1 MWPLRLD
8 VFISKGR
15 HSSTFYWISQDE
27 GFEWR
32 STLHRGNLYLAWND
46 GWVKDS
52 GANKWRWGW
61 TCPFGGEVVWGEL
74 SMMQISRMNFDIMSY
89 ESLNCDQLGAILAGF
104 LLFGFFCII
113 PGSQQYHLYSGSAHQ
128 VPSQYI
134 WRRKKGNI
142 PHGTNFLSCSFFLR
156 QCKGYASFTTNEF
169 FLNVFF
175 ICWDFRSFL
184 TQHAIQ
190 GRSFYSP
197 AVLKLKCGYSIT
209 HQQGTYTCF
218 SVVQFS
224 HFGKCLKRPSPCNG
238 RLNVL
243 PIFFSINEDTV
254 LVFPALAITRFPFS
268 EITFGRSFP

>member
-32 STLHRGNLYLAWND
+32 STLHQGNLYLAWND

-74 SMMQISRMNFDIMSY
+74 SMMQISRINFDIMSY
-89 ESLNCDQLGAILAGF
+89 ESLNCDQLSAILAGF

-142 PHGTNFLSCSFFLR
+142 PHGTNFLSCSFFF
-156 QCKGYASFTTNEF
+156 KAM
-169 FLNVFF
+169 
-175 ICWDFRSFL
+175 
-184 TQHAIQ
+184 
-190 GRSFYSP
+190 
-197 AVLKLKCGYSIT
+197 
-209 HQQGTYTCF
+209 
-218 SVVQFS
+218 
-224 HFGKCLKRPSPCNG
+224 
-238 RLNVL
+238 
-243 PIFFSINEDTV
+243 
-254 LVFPALAITRFPFS
+254 
-268 EITFGRSFP
+268 

>member
-1 MWPLRLD
+1 
-8 VFISKGR
+8 
-15 HSSTFYWISQDE
+15 
-27 GFEWR
+27 
-32 STLHRGNLYLAWND
+32 
-46 GWVKDS
+46 
-52 GANKWRWGW
+52 
-61 TCPFGGEVVWGEL
+61 
-74 SMMQISRMNFDIMSY
+74 MSY

-113 PGSQQYHLYSGSAHQ
+113 PGSQQYHIYSGSAHQ

-156 QCKGYASFTTNEF
+156 QCKGYASFTANVF

-184 TQHAIQ
+184 TQHVIQ

-218 SVVQFS
+218 SVVQLS

-238 RLNVL
+238 CLNFL